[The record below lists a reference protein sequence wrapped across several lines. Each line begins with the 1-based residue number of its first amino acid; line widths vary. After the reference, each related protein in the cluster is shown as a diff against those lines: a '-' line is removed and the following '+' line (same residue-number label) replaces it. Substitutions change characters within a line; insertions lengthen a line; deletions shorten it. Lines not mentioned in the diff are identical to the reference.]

1 MQHGQ
6 EAQGFPPS
14 LATGWSGSGVVHQAT
29 GMIMVQMSSDI
40 SGAFAALRARA
51 FAEDRSLHEVAADVI
66 ERRTRFGPEA
76 T

>member
-1 MQHGQ
+1 
-6 EAQGFPPS
+6 
-14 LATGWSGSGVVHQAT
+14 
-29 GMIMVQMSSDI
+29 MIMVQMSSDI